1 MNNGIYSRM
10 LSAYDLTTT
19 QQQRNAAFEV
29 NQQIILAG
37 LYHGGFFDAAAFYGG
52 TCLRIFHGL
61 QRFSEDMDFSL
72 LSSDDNFDFTRY
84 FQPIIDEFAL
94 VGRSVEIKKKDKK
107 TFGRVESAF
116 LKDNTDVY
124 DITFQTEKSIRIK
137 IEVDTLP
144 PQKFDTEQKLL
155 LMPES
160 FMVRCFTLP
169 DLFAGKMHALVYR
182 SWKNRVKGRDWYDFE
197 WYVRN
202 NVALDFAH
210 LRERTLQFNEDDIT
224 PESFKEKLKARLSS
238 TDINQVKTDVLPFV
252 RNPKEL
258 DIWSNDYFLQ
268 LADLVRFE
276 SLARWGQ
283 K

>member
-19 QQQRNAAFEV
+19 QQQRNAAFEI
-29 NQQIILAG
+29 NQQMILAG

-72 LSSDDNFDFTRY
+72 LSADDNFDFTRY
-84 FQPIIDEFAL
+84 FQPIIDELSL

-144 PQKFDTEQKLL
+144 PLKFDTEQKLL

-210 LRERTLQFNEDDIT
+210 LRERTLQFNEEDIT

-238 TDINQVKTDVLPFV
+238 TDINQVKADVLPFV

-276 SLARWGQ
+276 GLAR
-283 K
+283 